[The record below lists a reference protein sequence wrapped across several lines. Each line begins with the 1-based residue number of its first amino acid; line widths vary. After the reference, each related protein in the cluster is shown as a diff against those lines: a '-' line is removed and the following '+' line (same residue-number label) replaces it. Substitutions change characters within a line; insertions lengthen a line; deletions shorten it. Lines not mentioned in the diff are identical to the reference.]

1 MAAYSFCDLL
11 EMDLYW
17 RNRETYGS
25 ILGLLSI
32 TALECDA
39 VALVLQ
45 TLGSNQTL
53 DLRGLGVRL
62 LALTLWLHLTTDN
75 ELADLKLTALRQQNV
90 LISHSARPHGKGKGR
105 Q

>member
-1 MAAYSFCDLL
+1 MARMAAYSFWKIVRTGCDV
-11 EMDLYW
+11 EDQ
-17 RNRETYGS
+17 RTYGS
-25 ILGLLSI
+25 ILGLLSV

-62 LALTLWLHLTTDN
+62 LALTLWLNLTTNN
-75 ELADLKLTALRQQNV
+75 ELADLN
-90 LISHSARPHGKGKGR
+90 
-105 Q
+105 